1 MACSAFT
8 LLSFWFLN
16 MKKYSAALTS
26 APPASTAPHCL
37 MPDSSLKFAIVSLL
51 KPCLLGLSL
60 LAGQREL
67 ERLHVLNRVVLEG
80 FLYFHRLE
88 EARLLQVRDQV
99 GHSIRAQRRA
109 FQVYARARVIH
120 APQPDRFR
128 SVQGFAQHGQQVDW
142 PGLSSA
148 HRINYVHAPL
158 IIVGL
163 PLPLQVARLY
173 IAEFAVLLFGRRHLF
188 GDRLR
193 LLVQPVPVA
202 EIQRPG
208 YQDYDQHLQL
218 GRSHIAHF
226 HRRHRRSAGA
236 ALAFPLRC
244 FEQVDSDHRDSK
256 LLKAKPTATAS

>member
-80 FLYFHRLE
+80 FLDFHRLK

-99 GHSIRAQRRA
+99 GHCVRAQRRA
-109 FQVYARARVIH
+109 FQIYARARVIH
-120 APQPDRFR
+120 APQPDCFR
-128 SVQGFAQHGQQVDW
+128 TVHGFAKHSQQVDRA
-142 PGLSSA
+142 GLSRA
-148 HRINYVHAPL
+148 QRINYVHPPL
-158 IIVGL
+158 VIVGL
-163 PLPLQVARLY
+163 PLPLQVARLH
-173 IAEFAVLLFGRRHLF
+173 IAEFAVFLFSR
-188 GDRLR
+188 
-193 LLVQPVPVA
+193 
-202 EIQRPG
+202 
-208 YQDYDQHLQL
+208 
-218 GRSHIAHF
+218 
-226 HRRHRRSAGA
+226 
-236 ALAFPLRC
+236 
-244 FEQVDSDHRDSK
+244 
-256 LLKAKPTATAS
+256 